1 MTNESHDTPALGRM
15 DVTSL
20 KHLLDTGADL
30 HLLDVRTPHEWEIA
44 RIEGATLLDES
55 AQKIIRDIPS
65 DAMIVVYCHHGIRS
79 LHAADHLL
87 SMGFQKVYNLEGGI
101 NAWSIE
107 VDPGVR
113 RY

>member
-1 MTNESHDTPALGRM
+1 MTSESQDAPALGRM

-20 KHLLDTGADL
+20 KHLLDSDAAL
-30 HLLDVRTPHEWEIA
+30 HLLDVRTHHEWEIA

-55 AQKIIRDIPS
+55 AQEIVRNIPA

-87 SMGFQKVYNLEGGI
+87 SMGFRNVYNLEGGI
-101 NAWSIE
+101 DAWAIE